1 MFQFLH
7 TADLHLDS
15 PLRGLARR
23 EHASADAILGAS
35 RKAFENLI
43 RLAIEEEVDFM
54 VIAGDVYDRDW
65 KDFETALFFRKG
77 MHTLKEA
84 GIRVYLIS
92 GNHDAASVITRKL
105 SLPDNVKHFSSKEP
119 ETVEPEEWPVAV
131 HGMSFPNRGVPEN
144 LVPRYPAPVPGRF
157 NIGILHTSLAGAE
170 VHDTYAPCS
179 VNDLV
184 AKGYDY
190 WALGH
195 IHQPAVVRENP
206 WIVYPGNIQ
215 GRHIRECGERGCRI
229 VTVGDDLE
237 VLGCDWHRL
246 DEIRW
251 ARVEVDVGGIDDFDE
266 LVGRIGERMDE
277 TVGENEE
284 RLLALRLELTGSTSL
299 DAALRSRPDRIMA
312 EAEARAEELGSEAV
326 WLEKIRISTR
336 PAISIEEMAKRD
348 PLTKVVVEVVSEMPG
363 DAPMPEEVTEMLKK
377 LPPDLKETLAGQ
389 WSGEERRALLENA
402 CAIILDRLAT
412 KGDES

>member
-1 MFQFLH
+1 
-7 TADLHLDS
+7 
-15 PLRGLARR
+15 
-23 EHASADAILGAS
+23 
-35 RKAFENLI
+35 
-43 RLAIEEEVDFM
+43 
-54 VIAGDVYDRDW
+54 
-65 KDFETALFFRKG
+65 
-77 MHTLKEA
+77 
-84 GIRVYLIS
+84 
-92 GNHDAASVITRKL
+92 
-105 SLPDNVKHFSSKEP
+105 
-119 ETVEPEEWPVAV
+119 
-131 HGMSFPNRGVPEN
+131 
-144 LVPRYPAPVPGRF
+144 
-157 NIGILHTSLAGAE
+157 
-170 VHDTYAPCS
+170 
-179 VNDLV
+179 
-184 AKGYDY
+184 
-190 WALGH
+190 
-195 IHQPAVVRENP
+195 
-206 WIVYPGNIQ
+206 
-215 GRHIRECGERGCRI
+215 